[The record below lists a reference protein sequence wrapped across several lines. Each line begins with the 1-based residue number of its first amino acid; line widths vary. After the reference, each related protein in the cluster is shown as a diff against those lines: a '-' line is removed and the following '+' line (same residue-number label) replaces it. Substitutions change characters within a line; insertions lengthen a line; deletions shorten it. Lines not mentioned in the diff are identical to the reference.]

1 MFTAPGDDASAL
13 ADKIRQVITHRS
25 ANAPRSKQ
33 RALGLSEV
41 GEACVR
47 KTSYKLLD
55 WPKTNLNT
63 DPWPSISGTAIHA
76 WLADTFESMNPE
88 TDREDAD
95 PLYLVEFPVKVND
108 ELGGTVDLFD
118 INNEMV
124 IDHKCVGASAMK
136 SRKKD
141 GMTHQQR
148 VQINMYGLG
157 LENAG
162 YKVSKVALAFYPL
175 GGRLDGLHTIV
186 EDYNR
191 KLALDS
197 IARLQET
204 QTLLWQLDPEKV
216 PSNWGLI
223 PATTS
228 RMCIYCPFY
237 FPNSTD
243 LSVGCPGEVDAA

>member
-1 MFTAPGDDASAL
+1 
-13 ADKIRQVITHRS
+13 
-25 ANAPRSKQ
+25 
-33 RALGLSEV
+33 
-41 GEACVR
+41 
-47 KTSYKLLD
+47 
-55 WPKTNLNT
+55 
-63 DPWPSISGTAIHA
+63 
-76 WLADTFESMNPE
+76 
-88 TDREDAD
+88 
-95 PLYLVEFPVKVND
+95 
-108 ELGGTVDLFD
+108 
-118 INNEMV
+118 
-124 IDHKCVGASAMK
+124 
-136 SRKKD
+136 
-141 GMTHQQR
+141 MTHQQR
-148 VQINMYGLG
+148 VQINLYGLG

>member
-1 MFTAPGDDASAL
+1 MFTAPGDEASAL
-13 ADKIRQVITHRS
+13 ADKIQQVISTRS

-33 RALGLSEV
+33 RAIGLSEV

-47 KTSYKLLD
+47 KTAYKLLD
-55 WPKTNLNT
+55 WKKTNGST

-76 WLADTFESMNPE
+76 WLAEAFDDVYDGEENK
-88 TDREDAD
+88 
-95 PLYLVEFPVKVND
+95 LYLVEHPVKVND

-118 INNEMV
+118 IEAGMV

-148 VQINMYGLG
+148 VQINLYGLG

-162 YKVSKVALAFYPL
+162 YEVRQVALAFYPL

-186 EDYNR
+186 EPYSR
-191 KLALDS
+191 QLANDS
-197 IARLQET
+197 IARFKDAQA
-204 QTLLWQLDPEKV
+204 LLWQLDPQNV

-228 RMCIYCPFY
+228 RMCMYCPFY
-237 FPNSTD
+237 LPSSLN
-243 LSVGCPGEVDAA
+243 LSAGCPGEVDAA